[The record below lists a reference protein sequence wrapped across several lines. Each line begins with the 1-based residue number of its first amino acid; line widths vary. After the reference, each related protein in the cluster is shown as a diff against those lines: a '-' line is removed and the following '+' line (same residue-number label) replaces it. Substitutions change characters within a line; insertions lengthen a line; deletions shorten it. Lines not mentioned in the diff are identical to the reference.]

1 MEFRRVPFRSLLL
14 RPPPCTEAS
23 MELVTK
29 KRLKLLAGRENLPL
43 AAGIAEFLGVELGH
57 PDLVEF
63 ANGEI
68 HARLGE
74 NVRGADV
81 FIIQTHGA
89 TDDLSVNDVI
99 MEQLI
104 MIDAARSEEHTSE
117 LQSLMRISYDAFCLN
132 KKTKPVDIIY
142 ILSQYIKL
150 THHIHRNACSH

>member
-43 AAGIAEFLGVELGH
+43 AAEIAEFLGVELGH
-57 PDLVEF
+57 PNLVEF

-68 HARLGE
+68 HSKLGE

-89 TDDLSVNDVI
+89 TDELSVNDVS

-104 MIDAARSEEHTSE
+104 MIDAARRASAK
-117 LQSLMRISYDAFCLN
+117 RI
-132 KKTKPVDIIY
+132 TPVLPHY
-142 ILSQYIKL
+142 GYARQAP
-150 THHIHRNACSH
+150 TAQNGRATVREQ